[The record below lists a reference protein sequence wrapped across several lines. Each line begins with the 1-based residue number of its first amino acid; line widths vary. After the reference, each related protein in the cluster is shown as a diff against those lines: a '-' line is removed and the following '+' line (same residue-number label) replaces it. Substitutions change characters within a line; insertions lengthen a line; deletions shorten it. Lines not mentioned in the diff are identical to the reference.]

1 MKEPLI
7 EIKHLTK
14 SFDGH
19 KVLDDINLTI
29 DKGDVY
35 GILGLSGAGKST
47 LVRCINGLETF
58 EEGEIYF
65 EGELL
70 CSPLKEIDRNK
81 RKKLGMIFQSFNL
94 LQQKTVLKNVLIAC
108 ELAGI
113 PKNER
118 KEKALDAIKKVGLID
133 KIKSYPSELSGGQQQ
148 RVAIARTLVMNP
160 KVILSDEAT
169 SALDPD
175 TTVSILSLL
184 KNLSKE
190 MDLTIIMISHQLEA
204 IEQICNKVAILD
216 KAKVV
221 EKGSLDEVFLSPK
234 SEMGKK
240 LVYSSYINK
249 DVIDDKYIRILF
261 DGNIDEPI
269 IAELVSTCHILIS
282 IVYASTKTKDGKA
295 YGQTVIK
302 MPKNELDKKKIES
315 YLSIKGI
322 KFEEIDSL

>member
-1 MKEPLI
+1 MSQPLI
-7 EIKHLTK
+7 EVKHLSK

-29 DKGDVY
+29 DSGDVY

-65 EGELL
+65 DGELL
-70 CSPLKEIDRNK
+70 CSPNKEIEREK

-94 LQQKTVLKNVLIAC
+94 LEQKNVLKNVIVAC

-113 PKNER
+113 PKKER
-118 KEKALDAIKKVGLID
+118 KEKALDAINKVGLSE

-148 RVAIARTLVMNP
+148 RVAIARTLVMSP

-175 TTVSILSLL
+175 TTTSILSLL
-184 KNLSKE
+184 KKLSKE
-190 MDLTIIMISHQLEA
+190 MNLTIIMISHQLEA
-204 IEQICNKVAILD
+204 IEQICDKVAILD

-234 SEMGKK
+234 SEMGKR
-240 LVYSSYINK
+240 LVYSSHINS
-249 DVIDDKYIRILF
+249 DVENNKFIRILF
-261 DGNIDEPI
+261 DGNTDEPI
-269 IAELVSTCHILIS
+269 IAELVSTCHVLIS
-282 IVYASTKTKDGKA
+282 IVYASTKTQEGKA

-302 MPKNELDKKKIES
+302 MPKNETDKKKIES
-315 YLSIKGI
+315 YLTLKGI
-322 KFEEIDSL
+322 KFEEVDTL